1 MEKEILIKKWLNN
14 ELNDSEKEAF
24 GKLDDFEINQAI
36 VDNAEY
42 FKASHFSE
50 IDDFEVFKKRYNSY
64 NKPIKKLTWLNPLL
78 RIASVL
84 VIGFGLYFTFLHNSI
99 TQVKTVAG
107 EKITVELPDT
117 SEVVINAL
125 SSIQYNAK
133 KWDEKRSLQLDGEAY
148 FKVAKGKK
156 FDVVTES
163 GVVTVVG
170 TQFNVKQRPNFFE
183 VKCFEGKVNVVS
195 DTIKRMLYPGQTFR
209 ISNHKF
215 SEGTTNSTT
224 PKWAANMS
232 DFESVPFKEVLAEM
246 ERQYNIKIINKN
258 VNVDR
263 LFTGGFVHHNLENAL
278 ISITQPMNMTYELS
292 SSNRVIIR
300 GKNN

>member
-24 GKLDDFEINQAI
+24 GKLDDFEINETI
-36 VDNAEY
+36 IDNAEY
-42 FKASHFSE
+42 FKASNFSE
-50 IDDFEVFKKRYNSY
+50 IEDFENFKRNYNSQK
-64 NKPIKKLTWLNPLL
+64 KPVRKLQWVNPFLK
-78 RIASVL
+78 IASVL
-84 VIGFGLYFTFLHNSI
+84 VIVFGLYFLFHNSI

-107 EKITVELPDT
+107 EKVTAILPD
-117 SEVVINAL
+117 SSQVLLNAL
-125 SSIQYNAK
+125 SSIEYK
-133 KWDEKRSLQLDGEAY
+133 SDKWNEKRSLRLDGEAY

-170 TQFNVKQRPNFFE
+170 TQFNVKQRANFFE

-195 DTIKRMLYPGQTFR
+195 DTIERMLHPGQTFR
-209 ISNHKF
+209 ILNQNF
-215 SEGTTNSTT
+215 SEGITTAAT
-224 PKWAANMS
+224 PKWATNMS
-232 DFESVPFKEVLAEM
+232 DFESVPFKEVLAEL
-246 ERQYNIKIINKN
+246 ERQYNIKITNKN

-263 LFTGGFVHHNLENAL
+263 LFTGGFVHHDLENAL

-292 SSNRVIIR
+292 ASNQVIIR

>member
-14 ELNDSEKEAF
+14 ELSDSEKESF
-24 GKLDDFEINQAI
+24 GKLGDFEINQAI

-42 FKASHFSE
+42 FKASNFSE
-50 IDDFEVFKKRYNSY
+50 IEDFENFKKRYNSKK
-64 NKPIKKLTWLNPLL
+64 KPVRKLQWVNPFLK
-78 RIASVL
+78 IASVL
-84 VIGFGLYFTFLHNSI
+84 VIVFGLYFIFHNSI
-99 TQVKTVAG
+99 TQVKTAAG
-107 EKITVELPDT
+107 EKITAILPD
-117 SEVVINAL
+117 SSQVLLNAL
-125 SSIQYNAK
+125 SSIEYK
-133 KWDEKRSLQLDGEAY
+133 PDKWNEKRSLRLDGEAY

-170 TQFNVKQRPNFFE
+170 TEFNVKQRANFFE

-195 DTIKRMLYPGQTFR
+195 DTIERMLHPGQTFR
-209 ISNHKF
+209 ILNQNF
-215 SEGTTNSTT
+215 YEGVTTAAT

-232 DFESVPFKEVLAEM
+232 DFESVPFKEVLAEL

-263 LFTGGFVHHNLENAL
+263 LFTGGFVHHDLENAL

-292 SSNRVIIR
+292 ASNQVIIR
-300 GKNN
+300 GKNK

>member
-24 GKLDDFEINQAI
+24 GKFDDFEINQAI

-42 FKASHFSE
+42 FKALNFSE
-50 IDDFEVFKKRYNSY
+50 IENFENFKKRYNFQK
-64 NKPIKKLTWLNPLL
+64 KPVRKLQWVNPLL
-78 RIASVL
+78 KIAGVL
-84 VIGFGLYFTFLHNSI
+84 VIAFGLYFTLFHNKL
-99 TQVKTVAG
+99 TQVETAAG
-107 EKITVELPDT
+107 EKITAILPD
-117 SEVVINAL
+117 SSQVLLNAL
-125 SSIQYNAK
+125 SSIEYNPE
-133 KWDEKRSLQLDGEAY
+133 KWNEKRALHLEGEAY

-170 TQFNVKQRPNFFE
+170 TQFNVKQRANFFE
-183 VKCFEGKVNVVS
+183 VKCFEGKVSVLS
-195 DTIKRMLYPGQTFR
+195 DTIERMLHPGQTFR
-209 ISNHKF
+209 ISNQKF
-215 SEGTTNSTT
+215 SEGITTAAT

-232 DFESVPFKEVLAEM
+232 DFEAVPFKEVLAEL
-246 ERQYNIKIINKN
+246 ERQYNIKITNKN

-263 LFTGGFVHHNLENAL
+263 LFTGGFVHDDLENAL

-292 SSNRVIIR
+292 SSNQVIIR
-300 GKNN
+300 GKNK